1 MLQKEAPRVRIRNP
15 YQNLSEKRITAM
27 GSTAIQTAGAGQ
39 VSLVRKLAQIY
50 GVEDSKFYNMI
61 VSTVFPSKLGE
72 KAFVPTEA
80 MVMAFLIVC
89 EQYDLNP
96 ILREIYPFIDSNGN
110 LRVIV
115 GIDGWIKHVQ
125 RMPQFDGHEFVDH
138 LDSDNRV
145 FATTCKIYRRDRTRP
160 SEMTEYLSECKR
172 DTQPWT
178 KWPTR
183 MLKHKAFIQASRYAF
198 GMQGVEDED
207 EYERSIT
214 VETIPVEAPRRLSE
228 TKGTNA
234 LPPAAVD
241 KKKDPELQA
250 AEPSQPSTIATIDP
264 GSELLE
270 PAEVQQVWSI
280 GMNRGFA
287 KVEVKKLLQEK
298 FGIDNVTALRKSQ
311 LEAALNHLIEAKKP

>member
-1 MLQKEAPRVRIRNP
+1 
-15 YQNLSEKRITAM
+15 
-27 GSTAIQTAGAGQ
+27 
-39 VSLVRKLAQIY
+39 
-50 GVEDSKFYNMI
+50 
-61 VSTVFPSKLGE
+61 
-72 KAFVPTEA
+72 
-80 MVMAFLIVC
+80 
-89 EQYDLNP
+89 
-96 ILREIYPFIDSNGN
+96 
-110 LRVIV
+110 
-115 GIDGWIKHVQ
+115 
-125 RMPQFDGHEFVDH
+125 
-138 LDSDNRV
+138 
-145 FATTCKIYRRDRTRP
+145 
-160 SEMTEYLSECKR
+160 
-172 DTQPWT
+172 
-178 KWPTR
+178 

-241 KKKDPELQA
+241 KKKDPEPRAEL
-250 AEPSQPSTIATIDP
+250 AEPLPAEPHEIYP